1 MKRITRLII
10 YEGPDEWVD
19 GTIARSFLEGIN
31 ILGTDRKI
39 AIVKVNGDEQEYLGH
54 LPQEQF
60 IDLDYG
66 KTD

>member
-19 GTIARSFLEGIN
+19 GTIARSFPEGIN

-39 AIVKVNGDEQEYLGH
+39 AIVKVEGDEKEHLGH
-54 LPQEQF
+54 FRQAQF
-60 IDLDYG
+60 VDIDSEG
-66 KTD
+66 K